1 MTLSQRIFVA
11 IVKPLYRLFLSW
23 EVRGKENVP
32 RSGPLIVIANHVHVI
47 DAELMVFGVSRW
59 IIFIAKEQLFRY
71 PLLGFILRRAQ
82 ALMVSRYGKLSVTR
96 ELFRQAGERLAGGAV
111 IGIFPEGK
119 RSHQG
124 KLQAGKPGLAVLAS
138 RLNVPLLPVGIAG
151 TDRIHGRSWLWK
163 RPRITVN
170 IGKPF
175 YLPQAA
181 SRLTRPQRKALA
193 DTMMT
198 EIAALLPP
206 EYRGVYGELHSSA
219 TPSDVVL

>member
-1 MTLSQRIFVA
+1 MTLSQRIFVTT
-11 IVKPLYRLFLSW
+11 VKPLYRLFLSW

-47 DAELMVFGVSRW
+47 DAELIVFGVSRW
-59 IIFIAKEQLFRY
+59 IIFIAKEQLFHY
-71 PLLGFILRRAQ
+71 PLLGLILRWAQ
-82 ALMVSRYGKLSVTR
+82 VLMVSRHGKLGVTR
-96 ELFRQAGERLAGGAV
+96 EMFRQARERLDEGSV

-124 KLQAGKPGLAVLAS
+124 KLQAGKPGLAVLAA
-138 RLNVPLLPVGIAG
+138 RMNVPLLPVGIAG
-151 TDRIHGRSWLWK
+151 TEKIHGRSWLWK

-175 YLPQAA
+175 YLPQPE

-193 DTMMT
+193 DTMMRQ
-198 EIAALLPP
+198 IAALLPP
-206 EYRGVYGELHSSA
+206 EYRGVYGKNG
-219 TPSDVVL
+219 D

>member
-11 IVKPLYRLFLSW
+11 VVKPLYRLFLSW

-32 RSGPLIVIANHVHVI
+32 RAGPLIVIANHVHVI
-47 DAELMVFGVSRW
+47 DAELIVFGVSRW

-82 ALMVSRYGKLSVTR
+82 ALMVSRSGKLSMTR
-96 ELFRQAGERLAGGAV
+96 ELFRQAREKLAQGAV

-124 KLQAGKPGLAVLAS
+124 KLQAGKPGLGVLAS
-138 RLNVPLLPVGIAG
+138 RMNVPLLPVGIAG
-151 TDRIHGRSWLWK
+151 TEKIHGRSWLWK
-163 RPRITVN
+163 RPKITVN

-175 YLPQAA
+175 YLPRAA
-181 SRLTRPQRKALA
+181 SRQQRKALA
-193 DTMMT
+193 DKMMT

-206 EYRGVYGELHSSA
+206 EYRGVYGKSHSSA
-219 TPSDVVL
+219 TPRDVVL